1 MVLGLEIIGCLG
13 AGRSYDVQCAL
24 MEAASNHLET
34 PLMGWEGGIF
44 DPGRFVPDPLGSLS
58 AQLGAWWW
66 GICTCDSIVLSR
78 SYPGAEVEKRACLVS
93 TCGS

>member
-13 AGRSYDVQCAL
+13 AGRRYDVQCAL

-58 AQLGAWWW
+58 AQLGH
-66 GICTCDSIVLSR
+66 G
-78 SYPGAEVEKRACLVS
+78 GG
-93 TCGS
+93 GSVPVIQLYYLGVTLGQK